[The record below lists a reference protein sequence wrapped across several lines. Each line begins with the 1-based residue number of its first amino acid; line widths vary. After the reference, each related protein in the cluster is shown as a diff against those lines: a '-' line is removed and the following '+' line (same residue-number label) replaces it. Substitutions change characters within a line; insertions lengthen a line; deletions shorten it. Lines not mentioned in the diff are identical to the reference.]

1 MSFPSTA
8 QQRRPVPPR
17 PAAAAQ
23 KPGMQKPAPAP
34 APVPR
39 AAPPRPAIDPAMLG
53 LINIISTLETVVEE
67 ETAAL
72 AARTQVDLESFSNRK
87 SQGLMELNRAA
98 RNLEAMA
105 NHQLVAA
112 RLSGLREK
120 LAVNQR
126 ALKLHL
132 EAVREIS
139 SIVANAIREADSDGT
154 YSESIRSPQAA
165 YGYD

>member
-23 KPGMQKPAPAP
+23 KPGMQKPTP